1 MYNDKRMGLG
11 PIPTS
16 PERYIN
22 EKQVDGLS
30 ILKKFGWKLI
40 CIRRPSGGISETL
53 MKNGHEKSVGI
64 LGEDGILRINPDIQ
78 IRQSAK
84 KRPQ

>member
-1 MYNDKRMGLG
+1 MHDDKRLGKG
-11 PIPTS
+11 PIPNS

-40 CIRRPSGGISETL
+40 CIRRPSGGDCTTL
-53 MKNGHEKSVGI
+53 MKNRQAQEVGI
-64 LGEDGILRINPDIQ
+64 LGEDGILRVNPEIQ
-78 IRQSAK
+78 IRQSR
-84 KRPQ
+84 KRR

>member
-1 MYNDKRMGLG
+1 MYNDKRAGLG
-11 PIPTS
+11 PIPSS

-40 CIRRPSGGISETL
+40 CIRRPSEGTCETL
-53 MKNGHEKSVGI
+53 MKNGHDKTVGI
-64 LGEDGILRINPDIQ
+64 LGQDGILRIDPDIQ
-78 IRQSAK
+78 IRQSK
-84 KRPQ
+84 

>member
-1 MYNDKRMGLG
+1 MYNDKRSGLG
-11 PIPTS
+11 PIPSS

-40 CIRRPSGGISETL
+40 CIRRPLDGISETL
-53 MKNGHEKSVGI
+53 VKNRRDKTVGV
-64 LGEDGILRINPDIQ
+64 LGEDGILRIKPEIQ
-78 IRQSAK
+78 IRQSHSK
-84 KRPQ
+84 

>member
-1 MYNDKRMGLG
+1 MYYDKRMGLG
-11 PIPTS
+11 PIPSS

-30 ILKKFGWKLI
+30 ILKKFGWRLI
-40 CIRRPSGGISETL
+40 CIRRPSDGNSETL

-64 LGEDGILRINPDIQ
+64 LGEDGILRINPNIQ
-78 IRQSAK
+78 IRQSTK
-84 KRPQ
+84 KQS